1 MKPRHLYYRSLL
13 WWFAPFRIVDRTNRW
28 RNIARRARQQA
39 AAERAKAENALGR
52 LRMTQSDLANLRERQ
67 MRSIEMVIE
76 NPARDGYDRYA
87 LVLYCDYDNLF
98 RSSDL
103 KPLAEEMIRRLI
115 GELEQI
121 KRDRRNRG

>member
-1 MKPRHLYYRSLL
+1 MKPRHLYYRFLL

-39 AAERAKAENALGR
+39 AVERDRAENALGR

-67 MRSIEMVIE
+67 MRSIEMVVE
-76 NPARDGYDRYA
+76 NPETNNYTRFAVASFVDFT
-87 LVLYCDYDNLF
+87 NLL

-103 KPLAEEMIRRLI
+103 TPLAVHMAGHLI
-115 GELEQI
+115 GELERV
-121 KRDRRNRG
+121 KREGRNRR